1 MKKRNGNNWF
11 RIIKTIA
18 PINNKRQHSVQR
30 NFIFMQKN
38 PKKTKTT
45 QAKRKTCSWDF
56 PFQLNWVE
64 FDSVFFLLLREILLL
79 AEIFHVSLVD
89 DRYFCPRK
97 YFGKW
102 FILFYICVCFFYI
115 LIFSL
120 MDDKRCLHSRWQL
133 LLFCF
138 LSLYRSNVLISMRN
152 ETFLILTSSR
162 NLDI

>member
-102 FILFYICVCFFYI
+102 FILFYICVCVFFTFWFFYLWMI
-115 LIFSL
+115 NDACIADDICFYFVFSL
-120 MDDKRCLHSRWQL
+120 CTVLMYSFQCEMK
-133 LLFCF
+133 LF
-138 LSLYRSNVLISMRN
+138 
-152 ETFLILTSSR
+152 
-162 NLDI
+162 